1 MCQSR
6 PERMV
11 FIYVCAAPVEKLV
24 RISIIKGVKGT
35 PYGGALQSSLR
46 DRLVNNDKYEEAEE
60 EALEKLVAFFQPHTF
75 PKGSNIVYHWPSPS
89 TVKVFSSSF
98 AIAPHFHANTHS
110 KNQAL
115 PTPSHICIFLN
126 YLCSRFW
133 DRSR

>member
-6 PERMV
+6 PERTYG
-11 FIYVCAAPVEKLV
+11 IHVCAAPVEKLV

-60 EALEKLVAFFQPHTF
+60 EALENLVAFFQPHTF

-98 AIAPHFHANTHS
+98 ATAPHFMQTLTRRTKPCPLHLIYVS
-110 KNQAL
+110 
-115 PTPSHICIFLN
+115 S
-126 YLCSRFW
+126 
-133 DRSR
+133 